1 MILIRQTTVMRLSFN
16 SSSEERIQVAQFF
29 YDLSIIDKNGI
40 PVMPKGPR
48 SSEWNSANA
57 KFGKVKGMFAQ
68 LGFTGGGSDSRMG
81 LAAGVNVTDVEVLL
95 KSSISFYN
103 FGADVPNTAGP
114 SIFLRSQGAEWS
126 NARAKNGYYFCLNG
140 SSTLSN
146 HSRTL
151 TVYSYENGNF
161 GTLNFQSATLMN
173 APTSPLQIFGEFF
186 YFRVK
191 AQGTNLMAKA
201 WKESEVEPSS
211 WMLSTTNNIF
221 TGPGDVF
228 LSLERGTAFVVPF
241 FSVGTNGDPAPMSF
255 PGGNRVVSGT
265 LLKPDGSPADGYM
278 VRCYHRES
286 GYLLGETLAS
296 AIGAFSFSLPI
307 PSTEKVYCV
316 GVDQLGNTWNAPIKD
331 LIAPV
336 SP

>member
-1 MILIRQTTVMRLSFN
+1 M
-16 SSSEERIQVAQFF
+16 AQYF
-29 YDLSIIDKNGI
+29 YDLSIVDKSGV

-48 SSEWNSANA
+48 SSGWTSANA
-57 KFGKVKGMFAQ
+57 KVGKVKGMFAQ
-68 LGFTGGGSDSRMG
+68 LGFTTEGVDSEPG
-81 LAAGVNVTDVEVLL
+81 LAAGISATDVEVLL

-103 FGADVPNTAGP
+103 YGADYGNSAGP
-114 SIFLRSQGAEWS
+114 ALFLRAQNSEWTGG
-126 NARAKNGYYFCLNG
+126 RAKNGYYFCLNG
-140 SSTLSN
+140 STTLSN

-151 TVYSYENGNF
+151 RVYSYENGNY
-161 GTLNFQSATLMN
+161 GTLNFQGASLMG
-173 APTSPLQIFGEFF
+173 APISPLKIFGEFF

-191 AQGTNLMAKA
+191 VQGTNLMAKA
-201 WKESEVEPSS
+201 WKESEAEPSS
-211 WMLSTTNNIF
+211 WMLSTTNNLF

-228 LSLERGTAFVVPF
+228 LNLGRGAAYVVPF
-241 FSVGTNGDPAPMSF
+241 FSVGTNGDSAPMSF
-255 PGGNRVVSGT
+255 PGGNRVVAGT

-296 AIGAFSFSLPI
+296 VRGAFSFSLPI
-307 PSTEKVYCV
+307 PATEKVYCV